1 MATYNEKLQAL
12 ENILGKSAK
21 EIETLKSEKIA
32 FTDEEK
38 ATLKDALYTNY
49 STAFQIREMLRNNK
63 PFYVSLLLSDL
74 DRNTENANCFKAIF
88 GDITPNKTGVRV
100 KEVTEE
106 LENFCNSLGLEV
118 NKELSLVFCTDNR
131 NTNATL
137 RNKVVELGLMVKYKV
152 NYKMPEF
159 QALVKFLDE
168 LRNDLNGEIGQ
179 KEKGKGKGKKEDQV
193 LRELKYIEE
202 KFNTQWNEE
211 EQASILK
218 TLEATLKAIKKQ
230 VKK

>member
-1 MATYNEKLQAL
+1 MTSYNEKLQAL
-12 ENILGKSAK
+12 ESILGKTTK
-21 EIETLKSEKIA
+21 EIEQLKSEKIT
-32 FTDEEK
+32 FSDKEK
-38 ATLKDALYTNY
+38 ATLKDALNLNY
-49 STAFQIREMLRNNK
+49 STAFQIREMLRNNLS
-63 PFYVSLLLSDL
+63 FYVSLLLSEV

-88 GDITPNKTGVRV
+88 GDVTPNKTGVRV

-106 LENFCNSLGLEV
+106 LGKFCDALGLEV
-118 NKELSLVFCTDNR
+118 NKELNLIFCTDNR
-131 NTNATL
+131 ATNTTL
-137 RNKVVELGLMVKYKV
+137 RNKVVELGLMVKDKV

-179 KEKGKGKGKKEDQV
+179 KEKGKGKKEDQI

-202 KFNTQWNEE
+202 KFSSQWNEE

-218 TLEATLKAIKKQ
+218 TLEATLKAVKKQ

>member
-1 MATYNEKLQAL
+1 MTTYNEKLIAL
-12 ENILGKSAK
+12 ENILGKSVK
-21 EIETLKSEKIA
+21 EIEELKAKKIA

-38 ATLKDALYTNY
+38 ATLKDALHTNY

-74 DRNTENANCFKAIF
+74 DRNTENANCFKSIF
-88 GDITPNKTGVRV
+88 GDVTPNKTAVRV

-106 LENFCNSLGLEV
+106 LGKFCDALGLEV
-118 NKELSLVFCTDNR
+118 NKELNLIFCTDNR

-137 RNKVVELGLMVKYKV
+137 RNKVVDLGLMVKDKV

-179 KEKGKGKGKKEDQV
+179 KEKGKGKKEDQI

-202 KFNTQWNEE
+202 KFVTQWNEE

-218 TLEATLKAIKKQ
+218 TLEATLKAVKKQIKK
-230 VKK
+230 

>member
-1 MATYNEKLQAL
+1 MAISYNEKLIAL
-12 ENILGKSAK
+12 ENILGKTTK
-21 EIETLKSEKIA
+21 EIEQLKSEKIT
-32 FTDEEK
+32 FSDKEK
-38 ATLKDALYTNY
+38 ATLKDALNLNY
-49 STAFQIREMLRNNK
+49 STAFQIREMLRNNLS
-63 PFYVSLLLSDL
+63 FYVSLLLSEV

-88 GDITPNKTGVRV
+88 GDVTPNKTGVRV
-100 KEVTEE
+100 KEITPE
-106 LENFCNSLGLEV
+106 LESFCNALGLEV
-118 NKELSLVFCTDNR
+118 NKELNLVFCTENR

-137 RNKVVELGLMVKYKV
+137 RNKVVEFGLMVKDKV
-152 NYKMPEF
+152 NYKMPEY

-179 KEKGKGKGKKEDQV
+179 KEKGKGKKEDQI

-202 KFNTQWNEE
+202 KFSSQWNEE

-218 TLEATLKAIKKQ
+218 TLEATLKSIKKQ

>member
-1 MATYNEKLQAL
+1 MTTYNEKLQAL

-32 FTDEEK
+32 FSDEEK
-38 ATLKDALYTNY
+38 ATLKDALHTNY

-74 DRNTENANCFKAIF
+74 DRNTENANCFKSIF
-88 GDITPNKTGVRV
+88 GDITPNKTAVRV

-106 LENFCNSLGLEV
+106 LETFCDALSLEI
-118 NKELSLVFCTDNR
+118 NKELNLVFCTDNR

-137 RNKVVELGLMVKYKV
+137 RNKVVELGLMVKDKV

-168 LRNDLNGEIGQ
+168 LRNDLNGELGQ
-179 KEKGKGKGKKEDQV
+179 KEKGKGKQEAQII
-193 LRELKYIEE
+193 RELKYIEE
-202 KFNTQWNEE
+202 KFSTQWNTE
-211 EQASILK
+211 EQASIIK
-218 TLEATLKAIKKQ
+218 SLESTLKNIKKQ
-230 VKK
+230 LKK

>member
-1 MATYNEKLQAL
+1 MTTYNEKLQAL

-21 EIETLKSEKIA
+21 EIESLKSEKIA

-38 ATLKDALYTNY
+38 ATLKDALHTNY
-49 STAFQIREMLRNNK
+49 STAFQIREMLRNNQS
-63 PFYVSLLLSDL
+63 FYVSLLLSEV
-74 DRNTENANCFKAIF
+74 DRNTENMNSFKAIF
-88 GDITPNKTGVRV
+88 GDIKPNRSAVRV

-106 LENFCNSLGLEV
+106 LGKFCDALGLEV
-118 NKELSLVFCTDNR
+118 NKELNLIFCTDNR

-137 RNKVVELGLMVKYKV
+137 RNKVVELGLMVKDKV

-179 KEKGKGKGKKEDQV
+179 KEKGKGKKEDQI

-202 KFNTQWNEE
+202 KFISQWNEE

-218 TLEATLKAIKKQ
+218 TLEATLKAVKKQIKK
-230 VKK
+230 

>member
-1 MATYNEKLQAL
+1 MITYNEKLIAL
-12 ENILGKSAK
+12 ENILEKSVK
-21 EIETLKSEKIA
+21 EIEELKGAKIA

-38 ATLKDALYTNY
+38 ATLKDALHTNY
-49 STAFQIREMLRNNK
+49 STAFQIREMLRNNLS
-63 PFYVSLLLSDL
+63 FYVSLLLSEV

-106 LENFCNSLGLEV
+106 LGKFCDALGLEV
-118 NKELSLVFCTDNR
+118 NKELNLIFCTDNR
-131 NTNATL
+131 ATNTTL
-137 RNKVVELGLMVKYKV
+137 RNKVVELGLMVKDKV

-179 KEKGKGKGKKEDQV
+179 KEKGKGKKEDQI

-202 KFNTQWNEE
+202 KFSTQWNEE
-211 EQASILK
+211 EQQSILK
-218 TLEATLKAIKKQ
+218 TLEATLKTIKKQ
-230 VKK
+230 IKK

>member
-1 MATYNEKLQAL
+1 MTTYNEKLTAL

-21 EIETLKSEKIA
+21 EIEKLKSEKIA
-32 FTDEEK
+32 FSDEEK
-38 ATLKDALYTNY
+38 MTLQNALHTNY

-63 PFYVSLLLSDL
+63 SFYVSLLLSEL

-88 GDITPNKTGVRV
+88 GDVTPNRTAVRV
-100 KEVTEE
+100 REVTHE
-106 LENFCNSLGLEV
+106 LESFCNALGLEI
-118 NKELSLVFCTDNR
+118 NKELNLVFCTDNR
-131 NTNATL
+131 ATNTTL
-137 RNKVVELGLMVKYKV
+137 RNKVVECGIMAKDKV

-179 KEKGKGKGKKEDQV
+179 KEKGKGKKEDQV
-193 LRELKYIEE
+193 IRELKYIED
-202 KFNTQWNEE
+202 KFLSQWNEE

-218 TLEATLKAIKKQ
+218 TLESTLKAIKKQ
-230 VKK
+230 IKK

>member
-1 MATYNEKLQAL
+1 MTTYNEKLIAL

-21 EIETLKSEKIA
+21 EIEELKAKKIA

-38 ATLKDALYTNY
+38 ASLKDALHTNY

-74 DRNTENANCFKAIF
+74 DRNTENANCFKSIF
-88 GDITPNKTGVRV
+88 GDVTPNKTAVRV

-106 LENFCNSLGLEV
+106 LGKFCDALGLEV
-118 NKELSLVFCTDNR
+118 NKELNLVFCTDNR

-137 RNKVVELGLMVKYKV
+137 RNKVVELGLMVKDKV

-179 KEKGKGKGKKEDQV
+179 KEKGKGKKEDQI

-202 KFNTQWNEE
+202 KFVTQWNEE

-218 TLEATLKAIKKQ
+218 TLEATLKAVKKQIKK
-230 VKK
+230 

>member
-1 MATYNEKLQAL
+1 MTTYNEKLQAL

-21 EIETLKSEKIA
+21 EIEKLKEEKIN
-32 FTDEEK
+32 FNNEEK
-38 ATLKDALYTNY
+38 ETLKDALHTNY
-49 STAFQIREMLRNNK
+49 STAFQIREMLRNNT
-63 PFYVSLLLSDL
+63 PFYVSLLLSEL
-74 DRNTENANCFKAIF
+74 DRNTENTNCFKAIF
-88 GDITPNKTGVRV
+88 GDITPNRTAVRV

-106 LENFCNSLGLEV
+106 LGMFCNALGLEV
-118 NKELSLVFCTDNR
+118 NKELNLVFCTDNR
-131 NTNATL
+131 ATNTTL
-137 RNKVVELGLMVKYKV
+137 RNKVVELGLMVKDKV

-179 KEKGKGKGKKEDQV
+179 KEKGKGKKEDQI

-202 KFNTQWNEE
+202 KFSTQWNEE
-211 EQASILK
+211 EQQSILK
-218 TLEATLKAIKKQ
+218 SLESTLKNIKKQ

>member
-1 MATYNEKLQAL
+1 MTTYNEKLIAL

-21 EIETLKSEKIA
+21 EIEELKAKKIA

-38 ATLKDALYTNY
+38 ATLKDALHTNY

-74 DRNTENANCFKAIF
+74 DRNTENANCFKSIF
-88 GDITPNKTGVRV
+88 GDVTPNKTAVRV

-106 LENFCNSLGLEV
+106 LGKFCDALGLEV
-118 NKELSLVFCTDNR
+118 NKELNLVFCTDNR

-137 RNKVVELGLMVKYKV
+137 RNKVVELGLMVKDKV

-179 KEKGKGKGKKEDQV
+179 KEKGKGKKEDQI

-202 KFNTQWNEE
+202 KFVTQWNEE

-218 TLEATLKAIKKQ
+218 TLEATLKAVKKQIKK
-230 VKK
+230 

>member
-1 MATYNEKLQAL
+1 MTTYNEKLQAL
-12 ENILGKSAK
+12 ENILGKSSK
-21 EIETLKSEKIA
+21 EIESLKSEKIT

-38 ATLKDALYTNY
+38 ATLKDALHTNY
-49 STAFQIREMLRNNK
+49 STAFQIREMLRNNQS
-63 PFYVSLLLSDL
+63 FYVSLLLSEV
-74 DRNTENANCFKAIF
+74 DRNTENMNSFKAIF
-88 GDITPNKTGVRV
+88 GDITPNRSAVRI

-106 LENFCNSLGLEV
+106 LGKFCDALGLEV
-118 NKELSLVFCTDNR
+118 NKELNLIFCTDNR

-137 RNKVVELGLMVKYKV
+137 RNKVVELGLMVKDKV

-179 KEKGKGKGKKEDQV
+179 KEKGKGKKEDQI
-193 LRELKYIEE
+193 LRELKYIED
-202 KFNTQWNEE
+202 KFITQWNEE

-218 TLEATLKAIKKQ
+218 TLEATLKAVKKQIKK
-230 VKK
+230 